1 MNSKNKS
8 SENNSSTF
16 KLIIFGA
23 IAVTLALSPWVNSD
37 SLIIPKGILLFCLAA
52 YLLPKIIS
60 NISINLQNGGVKTL
74 IFLSFIFTF
83 QMLLVMIFTQAP
95 FEQQF
100 FGRTG
105 RGLGFSTYIA
115 LIIILLASTFFSL
128 ENNASQKI
136 ISGIV
141 LACFVSSAYSTVQR
155 FGYDIFDWVS
165 YTNGIIGTLGNPNF
179 QSSFLAMALI
189 PACVVFTN
197 SRFNVINTLTLVA
210 FLLFTLYLCESTQGY
225 VAGLASIS
233 TFGLIYL
240 WYRNKLYFFSFS
252 FLVLISGV
260 FTFLGMINNGPLR
273 EYLYKPSVQSRGE
286 MWRTTLNAISDNPLF
301 GVGLD
306 SFGDASLTYRD
317 AKTLNGINEFT
328 DNAHNLFLQFA
339 ATGGIFLALI
349 YFTITLFTLYCFY
362 LIQKNIG
369 QFDKKI
375 TAIFAAWLSF
385 QLQSIISPA
394 NISMLMWNFIITGF
408 VIGFAFKNK
417 NNSDFLINKT
427 KSHFDFTKPFGLFL
441 LIFALII
448 MYPWYNSDK
457 VTWAANKAG
466 NATALM
472 QSAGMY
478 PESSVRYSRIS
489 LALFESKLFNEALI
503 VARQA
508 VKFNPNS
515 VQGWFLIMAIDS
527 APIEERRK
535 AKLEVIRLD
544 PLNKEVSKF
553 NL

>member
-1 MNSKNKS
+1 MNSRNKS
-8 SENNSSTF
+8 PVKTSSPF
-16 KLIIFGA
+16 KLIIYGA
-23 IAVTLALSPWVNSD
+23 VAVSLAMTPWVNSD
-37 SLIIPKGILLFCLAA
+37 SLIIPKGIMLFCLAA
-52 YLLPKIIS
+52 YLLPKVTS
-60 NISINLQNGGVKTL
+60 NIVTNLENSGVKTL
-74 IFLSFIFTF
+74 IFLTSVFII
-83 QMLLVMIFTQAP
+83 QMLIVMVFTQAP

-105 RGLGFSTYIA
+105 RGLGFSTYIS

-128 ENNASQKI
+128 ENNATQKL

-141 LACFVSSAYSTVQR
+141 FACVISSAYSVLQR
-155 FGYDIFDWVS
+155 FGYDIFDWIS

-179 QSSFLAMALI
+179 QSSFLAMALM
-189 PACVVFTN
+189 PACIVFTN
-197 SRFNVINTLTLVA
+197 SRFKVVNTFSLVL

-233 TFGLIYL
+233 TFTLIYL
-240 WYRNKLYFFSFS
+240 WYRKKLYFLSFS

-260 FTFLGMINNGPLR
+260 FTLLGMINKGPLR
-273 EYLYKPSVQSRGE
+273 VLLYKPSVQSRGE
-286 MWRTTLNAISDNPLF
+286 MWRTSINTISDNPLL

-306 SFGDASLTYRD
+306 SFGDMSLKYRD
-317 AKTLNGINEFT
+317 VKTLNGINEFT

-339 ATGGIFLALI
+339 VTGGIILALI
-349 YFTITLFTLYCFY
+349 YILITLFALYSFY

-369 QFDKKI
+369 HFDKKI
-375 TAIFAAWLSF
+375 SAIFAAWLSF

-408 VIGFAFKNK
+408 IIGFAFKNI
-417 NNSDFLINKT
+417 NNSDSFTIKP
-427 KSHFDFTKPFGLFL
+427 KSHLDFTRSIGLFL
-441 LIFALII
+441 LIFALIV

-457 VTWAANKAG
+457 VTWSANKAG

-535 AKLEVIRLD
+535 AKLEVVRLD
-544 PLNKEVSKF
+544 PLNKDVSKF
-553 NL
+553 KL

>member
-1 MNSKNKS
+1 MKSNNKS
-8 SENNSSTF
+8 SIQNSTTF
-16 KLIIFGA
+16 KIIIVSA
-23 IAVTLALSPWVNSD
+23 VAVTLALSPWVNSD

-52 YLLPKIIS
+52 YLLPKVIS
-60 NISINLQNGGVKTL
+60 NISTNLQSGGVKTL
-74 IFLSFIFTF
+74 IFLSFIFIF
-83 QMLLVMIFTQAP
+83 QMLLVIVFTQSP

-105 RGLGFSTYIA
+105 RGLGFSTYIS
-115 LIIILLASTFFSL
+115 LIMIMLASTFFSL
-128 ENNASQKI
+128 ENNAAQKL

-141 LACFVSSAYSTVQR
+141 LACFVSSAYSVLQR

-197 SRFNVINTLTLVA
+197 SSFKVVNTLSLVT

-225 VAGLASIS
+225 IAGLASFS
-233 TFGLIYL
+233 TFTLIYL
-240 WYRNKLYFFSFS
+240 WYRKKLYFLSFS
-252 FLVLISGV
+252 FLVLISSV
-260 FTFLGMINNGPLR
+260 FTILGMINKGPLKVL
-273 EYLYKPSVQSRGE
+273 LYKPSVQSRGE
-286 MWRTTLNAISDNPLF
+286 MWRTSLNTISDNPLL

-306 SFGDASLTYRD
+306 SFGDVSLKYRD

-328 DNAHNLFLQFA
+328 DNAHNLVLQFA
-339 ATGGIFLALI
+339 VTGGITLALI
-349 YFTITLFTLYCFY
+349 YILIVLFTLYSFY
-362 LIQKNIG
+362 LIQKTIG
-369 QFDKKI
+369 HFDKKI
-375 TAIFAAWLSF
+375 SAIFAAWLSF

-417 NNSDFLINKT
+417 NDSDPFTIKA
-427 KSHFDFTKPFGLFL
+427 KSHLDFTRPFGLFL
-441 LIFALII
+441 LILALIV

-466 NATALM
+466 SATALM
-472 QSAGMY
+472 QSAVMY
-478 PESSVRYSRIS
+478 PESSVRYTRIS
-489 LALFESKLFNEALI
+489 LALYESKLFNEALI

-544 PLNKEVSKF
+544 PLNEDVSKF
-553 NL
+553 KL